1 MHTFTARRELVTA
14 RHGSRVF
21 RANLAEIGRKTEK
34 TESWSWK
41 RPESK
46 ELPNDIPARASR
58 GHLSQPKILDGSG
71 TDVDET
77 TAEMIAKTR
86 YTNFNHKRFDHSAP
100 MVLLWKW

>member
-1 MHTFTARRELVTA
+1 MFGPRRELVGP

-46 ELPNDIPARASR
+46 ELSNDILGRAYRGQLLVPKKIDGIRTDMDDSTAKAAR
-58 GHLSQPKILDGSG
+58 
-71 TDVDET
+71 TDLHDL
-77 TAEMIAKTR
+77 ARKTCIR
-86 YTNFNHKRFDHSAP
+86 S
-100 MVLLWKW
+100 M

>member
-1 MHTFTARRELVTA
+1 MHTFCPRCELVGP

-46 ELPNDIPARASR
+46 ELSNDILGRVYR
-58 GHLSQPKILDGSG
+58 GHLLVPKIFDGSR
-71 TDVDET
+71 TDMDDS
-77 TAEMIAKTR
+77 TAEIIAKTR
-86 YTNFNHKRFDHSAP
+86 
-100 MVLLWKW
+100 

>member
-1 MHTFTARRELVTA
+1 MHTFRPRRELVGP

-34 TESWSWK
+34 TEIWSWK

-46 ELPNDIPARASR
+46 ELSRDILGRVYRGQLLVQKIFDASR
-58 GHLSQPKILDGSG
+58 
-71 TDVDET
+71 TDMDDT

-86 YTNFNHKRFDHSAP
+86 YTNFNR
-100 MVLLWKW
+100 

>member
-1 MHTFTARRELVTA
+1 MHTFTPCHELVTP

-46 ELPNDIPARASR
+46 ELSNDILGRVYRGQLLVQKIFDPSR
-58 GHLSQPKILDGSG
+58 TDMDG
-71 TDVDET
+71 T

-86 YTNFNHKRFDHSAP
+86 YTNFNR
-100 MVLLWKW
+100 

>member
-1 MHTFTARRELVTA
+1 MHTFIPCHELVVP
-14 RHGSRVF
+14 GQGWRVF

-46 ELPNDIPARASR
+46 ELSNDIPARASR
-58 GHLSQPKILDGSG
+58 GHLSEPKILDGSS

-86 YTNFNHKRFDHSAP
+86 YTNFNR
-100 MVLLWKW
+100 

>member
-1 MHTFTARRELVTA
+1 MSTFLATRWPVCARQ
-14 RHGSRVF
+14 GWRVF

-46 ELPNDIPARASR
+46 ELSRDILGRVYR
-58 GHLSQPKILDGSG
+58 GQLLVQKIVDGSR
-71 TDVDET
+71 TDVDDT

-86 YTNFNHKRFDHSAP
+86 YTNFNR
-100 MVLLWKW
+100 